1 MVISRDF
8 RSFDELGRPFRPRR
22 QAATKI
28 RFLWK
33 CSVASNRIIRRVSQW
48 IYPIRVRC
56 KCSYLWNLTS
66 PFRERFRVRALGFPD
81 AQPLTFQKDAG
92 PHPQYFF
99 FAVANKRDICIW
111 YRRPRIRKIHFMK
124 WAPARA
130 GGRLYYCKNIVRK
143 LFPHS
148 RQRPSAR
155 EIPAIRWCSIKK
167 NCLCQIII
175 SYTPHCKINFAL

>member
-28 RFLWK
+28 RFPWK
-33 CSVASNRIIRRVSQW
+33 CSVASNRIIRRVSRW

-124 WAPARA
+124 W
-130 GGRLYYCKNIVRK
+130 
-143 LFPHS
+143 S
-148 RQRPSAR
+148 RAR
-155 EIPAIRWCSIKK
+155 EADSIIAKISSGSSFLIPDAERTGNRSDTLML
-167 NCLCQIII
+167 N
-175 SYTPHCKINFAL
+175 

>member
-1 MVISRDF
+1 MRAYIPTFILFKILLKFDGYF
-8 RSFDELGRPFRPRR
+8 RSFDELGRSAQGDKERQKSDFLGSVPLRVTVLYRR
-22 QAATKI
+22 I
-28 RFLWK
+28 SR
-33 CSVASNRIIRRVSQW
+33 W

-92 PHPQYFF
+92 PHSQYFF

-124 WAPARA
+124 WPRAREA
-130 GGRLYYCKNIVRK
+130 DSIIAKISSDSFFL
-143 LFPHS
+143 HS
-148 RQRPSAR
+148 RRRPCAR
-155 EIPAIRWCSIKK
+155 EIAAIRWCSI
-167 NCLCQIII
+167 
-175 SYTPHCKINFAL
+175 